1 MSELVT
7 VGHGSR
13 GQWRT
18 QSVTLSVAALF
29 SVTCPVCQAGPSQRC
44 LSPTAGR
51 VSPAKSHKARADAAV
66 AARAGGR

>member
-13 GQWRT
+13 GRWRT
-18 QSVTLSVAALF
+18 QAVTLPVAALF

-44 LSPTAGR
+44 QGPLGRLSA
-51 VSPAKSHKARADAAV
+51 AKSHKARADAAV
-66 AARAGGR
+66 AEAGAR